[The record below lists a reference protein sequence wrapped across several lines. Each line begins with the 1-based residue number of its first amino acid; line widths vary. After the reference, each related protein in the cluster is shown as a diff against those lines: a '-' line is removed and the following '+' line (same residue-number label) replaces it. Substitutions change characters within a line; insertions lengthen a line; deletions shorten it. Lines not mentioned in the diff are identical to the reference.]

1 MKRIYRVFTFFIVFM
16 LTIGLFSPTYLVK
29 AEDSWNNDVALW
41 QSYGNQGWTDT
52 GSDVPKWS
60 GSVANKAGD
69 PSTDPLAYPQPLP
82 IEEVH
87 YFQMNKMPDG
97 KCLAEPNE
105 AVEDV
110 TYYAVY
116 SPEQFRYAMNNQYNI
131 KLMNDLDMN
140 QKAWSAAT
148 LNRKVFIDGN
158 NHTIYNLKGG
168 ALVTTWTQPLIVSD
182 LMVSSAQI
190 NEGIF
195 GSSMS
200 DTYISLENVSVE
212 HAIVDGTGH
221 MGALVSHAYYRN
233 SGSFARV
240 YANHCHSKNVY
251 VRSTSCS
258 GNIFGPISGWIENC
272 YAIDGSMRTVS
283 HSGAFT
289 SCAGNYV
296 IQNCFTNVR
305 AYATAG
311 VGNTGAFVGH
321 VEDSYYTPGGGR
333 VTKFINCYA
342 SGSVEGTDNLGG
354 FVAGAGNCENV
365 AECQFLFENCYSTA
379 MVGMIANR
387 NYQGGFIGCQE
398 ANASST
404 FRNCYAAGE
413 VGALGTNLDD
423 KGQLMG
429 GFVGGKSG
437 GRLYLENCYYDK
449 QTTAMKEKSGF
460 ENANN
465 MTDSEGLLTQELMKT
480 LPDGKVPEDSAW
492 VLTDGTYPQLKMFAQ
507 NKTYNPQDIDTA
519 DAYSKASVCTA
530 LLYPSNL
537 SEEQFASADKTDY
550 DTVRSLRFL
559 FPLTNNVLANT
570 ANEYDISW
578 ESDGTKCEVE
588 GMTNADIVS
597 IRPVDE
603 KNPSEDFSIQSL
615 APGVGMVTVSVDK
628 NGTIGQRRLRL
639 VPTSAITIT
648 QDESSDVTSGLDAM
662 IYAVPKGE
670 DITESKGVNYLTFKE
685 VTYDHR
691 IGMFFA
697 SGNSMGQNVK
707 KQGLEGVVQ
716 ENVNQF
722 KRVDFT
728 ADPGGSVSTIV
739 HKKMDD
745 GTLKELTVTDE
756 LIQLFTGKK
765 AAQSSDIG
773 EYYFTYR
780 WYLRSDDFGKDY
792 GYLETRKKLTV
803 SPAVTPVFYRNYDAN
818 DSTKVELPKDSVP
831 ANQKALYYK
840 NGDKLS
846 TLPLDPTRDG
856 YTFKGWTLKKTRAVE
871 LINSDTVIDTDWA
884 NSQYIIPIY
893 AVWEANPHKIHI
905 EGIPGV
911 EDIDVDSAVDQN
923 ITDSLKD
930 YEPDLKDKVFIGWS
944 TDPNGNVVD
953 IDDDKLLGDEDIT
966 VYPIWLAKPTL
977 SKEVV
982 NLTNSATTQVG
993 DVLQYTITV
1002 SNTEENSTW
1011 KDVKINDTLPQ
1022 GLSYYPGSLQL
1033 VDSEGN
1039 VTSLPDSVYDKTT
1052 HSIKYTIENINGGKA
1067 YALIFKTTVSANAIQ
1082 AGKDSLSDISNTVLV
1097 TGKNPDGTENLPV
1110 DPNNPKQPG
1119 QSTAV
1124 PEGGEEVTPLNPNGD
1139 IQKYAKNITHT
1150 EGQTFVDDHIIYTI
1164 KVINQV
1170 PGSIWKDVS
1179 IGDVLPVGLEVKTDS
1194 ITLSLPNGEKLALQ
1208 DVYDSQSR
1216 QIGVYIGD
1224 VYGSEVYT
1232 LTYEVVVTPEAVHK
1246 DIGNSAFAL
1255 GHNPDEETDIDL
1267 EVGDANYIDEE
1278 DIADSSISMKIEEP
1292 VYPFEK
1298 DKLNPDGTGG
1308 VGVIDTPYVDTSDQ
1322 IQLLEYSL
1330 LLVVSLCGFVMSR
1343 KRFLRS

>member
-105 AVEDV
+105 VVEDV

-140 QKAWSAAT
+140 QKSWSAASF
-148 LNRKVFIDGN
+148 NKKVFIDGN

-190 NEGIF
+190 NEGVF
-195 GSSMS
+195 GSSMN

-305 AYATAG
+305 AYATAS

-321 VEDSYYTPGGGR
+321 VEDSYYTPGGDR

-398 ANASST
+398 VNASST

-423 KGQLMG
+423 KKQLMG

-465 MTDSEGLLTQELMKT
+465 ATNAEGLLTQELMKT
-480 LPDGKVPEDSAW
+480 LPDGKAPGDSAW

-597 IRPVDE
+597 IRPVDG
-603 KNPSEDFSIQSL
+603 KNPSEDFSVQSL

-716 ENVNQF
+716 ESVDQF

-728 ADPGGSVSTIV
+728 TDPGGSVSTLV

-745 GTLKELTVTDE
+745 GTLKELELNDE

-780 WYLRSDDFGKDY
+780 WYLRSEDFGKDY

-846 TLPLDPTRDG
+846 ILPLDPTRDG

-871 LINSDTVIDTDWA
+871 FINSDTVIDTDWA

-911 EDIDVDSAVDQN
+911 EDIEVDSAVDQN
-923 ITDSLKD
+923 IKDSLKD
-930 YEPDLKDKVFIGWS
+930 YEPDLEDKVFIGWS

-982 NLTNSATTQVG
+982 NLTNSETTQVG

-1011 KDVKINDTLPQ
+1011 KEVKINDTLPQ

-1033 VDSEGN
+1033 MDSEGN
-1039 VTSLPDSVYDKTT
+1039 ITSLPDSVYDKTT

-1110 DPNNPKQPG
+1110 DPNNPNQPG

-1139 IQKYAKNITHT
+1139 IQKYAQNITHT

-1179 IGDVLPVGLEVKTDS
+1179 IGDILPVGLEVKTDS
-1194 ITLSLPNGEKLALQ
+1194 ITLSLPQGKTMTLK
-1208 DVYDSQSR
+1208 DVYNTQSR

-1224 VYGSEVYT
+1224 VYGGEVYT

-1246 DIGNSAFAL
+1246 DIGNSAFAI
-1255 GHNPDEETDIDL
+1255 GYNPDEETDIDL
-1267 EVGDANYIDEE
+1267 EVGDANYIDEK